1 MQRNGL
7 MLLIALTIS
16 SVAVAQE
23 KVSYPRL
30 KVFIDS
36 LFEVDQQVQLDFI
49 EILVNRSS
57 KDSIE
62 LFNKR
67 KEQAFIRHIPLLKEI
82 FKKYGYPTFEKVG
95 QETSSYFFTL
105 IQHSDTDVSFQ
116 SKMLKILKEQV
127 AKKQVKRQRLCFFV

>member
-1 MQRNGL
+1 MKRNGL
-7 MLLIALTIS
+7 MLLIAFAVN

-23 KVSYPRL
+23 KISYPSL

-36 LFEVDQQVQLDFI
+36 LFAVDQQVQLDFI

-57 KDSIE
+57 KDSVE

-67 KEQAFIRHIPLLKEI
+67 KEQTFVRHIPLLKEVL
-82 FKKYGYPTFEKVG
+82 KKHGYPTFEKVG

-105 IQHSDTDVSFQ
+105 IQHSDSDVSFQ
-116 SKMLKILKEQV
+116 SKMLKILKKQV
-127 AKKQVKRQRLCFFV
+127 AKKNK